1 MNPDQWASAV
11 IHFLCSTYGSAL
23 TVFIVVLPKQVL
35 KLEARRPRRYT
46 DEPDE
51 NLYSEYH
58 LSRVYYLP
66 TSLLNIMNRNVV
78 MGRWC
83 RYLIT

>member
-1 MNPDQWASAV
+1 MQYIRLCLDGVHRRASHA
-11 IHFLCSTYGSAL
+11 G
-23 TVFIVVLPKQVL
+23 
-35 KLEARRPRRYT
+35 LEARRPRRYT

-58 LSRVYYLP
+58 LSRVYYLL
-66 TSLLNIMNRNVV
+66 TSLLSIMNRNVV

-83 RYLIT
+83 RYLVT